1 MVAKLPTLAQGR
13 EGRIKHLLNTAAYVI
28 SPSYYLEKGLHS
40 LCDDIQIIPNGLN
53 IKDYSAHLRRQAAP
67 RLIWLR
73 SIHKIYNPIMAVKT
87 VALLKD
93 DVPDITLLMIG
104 PDRNDG
110 SLAELQAAIQHKL
123 AVADHIKL
131 IGGVAKS
138 DVPEWLNKGDIFLN
152 TTNADN
158 TPVSVL
164 EAMACGLCVVS
175 TDAGGIPYLLTHE
188 VEALLVSPGD
198 DQAMA
203 NAVRR
208 ILNEPKLSEQ
218 LSRKAR
224 TKARKI

>member
-1 MVAKLPTLAQGR
+1 MASTANITRPGR
-13 EGRIKHLLNTAAYVI
+13 SHQTSAEYGGLCYFAVLL
-28 SPSYYLEKGLHS
+28 SEKGLHS

-53 IKDYSAHLRRQAAP
+53 IKDYHAHLRRQAAP

-93 DVPDITLLMIG
+93 DLPDITLLMIG

-110 SLAELQAAIQHKL
+110 SLAELQAAIQQF

-164 EAMACGLCVVS
+164 EAMA
-175 TDAGGIPYLLTHE
+175 
-188 VEALLVSPGD
+188 
-198 DQAMA
+198 
-203 NAVRR
+203 
-208 ILNEPKLSEQ
+208 
-218 LSRKAR
+218 
-224 TKARKI
+224 